1 MAFFVEGKFKRWF
14 VPVIATAVVL
24 TGIAVVASAMRL
36 SGLNS
41 GMARIQ
47 EKEKVARESKERLE
61 REGREKIEREI
72 KELTEGLQ
80 KETNPEVREK
90 LSRMLEERKRELEGG
105 EVYFFLRENR
115 GAGLEAA
122 KWAKISMDQA
132 VQIATSQYPGTA
144 LQCNLIGER
153 EDKVFYHVMIVSG
166 EEGNTTINHVM
177 VNAIDGSIV
186 KTEKEL
192 PIKQRSPE

>member
-1 MAFFVEGKFKRWF
+1 MVFVKNEEVVFMEDRLRRWL
-14 VPVIATAVVL
+14 VPAIAATLVL
-24 TGIAVVASAMRL
+24 TGIVVVASAMRL

-41 GMARIQ
+41 KVVLQ
-47 EKEKVARESKERLE
+47 QKEKLQS
-61 REGREKIEREI
+61 EGREKLEREI
-72 KELTEGLQ
+72 KELTEGLE

-90 LSRMLEERKRELEGG
+90 LSRMLRERKEQLEGG
-105 EVYFFLRENR
+105 EVYYFIRENR

-132 VQIATSQYPGTA
+132 VQIAASQYPGTA

-166 EEGNTTINHVM
+166 EAGNSTITHVM

-192 PIKQRSPE
+192 PRKQRSPE

>member
-1 MAFFVEGKFKRWF
+1 MVFIKIEEVIFMEDRLRRWL
-14 VPVIATAVVL
+14 VPAIAAALVL
-24 TGIAVVASAMRL
+24 TGIVVVASAMRFN
-36 SGLNS
+36 GLNS
-41 GMARIQ
+41 AVASVQ
-47 EKEKVARESKERLE
+47 EKEKLQSER
-61 REGREKIEREI
+61 REKLEREI

-90 LSRMLEERKRELEGG
+90 LSRMLRERKEQLEGG
-105 EVYFFLRENR
+105 EVYYFIRENR

-153 EDKVFYHVMIVSG
+153 EDKVFYHVMILSG
-166 EEGNTTINHVM
+166 EEGNSMITHVM
-177 VNAIDGSIV
+177 VNAIDGSVV

-192 PIKQRSPE
+192 PRKQRSPE

>member
-1 MAFFVEGKFKRWF
+1 MEGRLKRWL
-14 VPVIATAVVL
+14 VPAIAAAVVL
-24 TGIAVVASAMRL
+24 TGIVVVASAMRL
-36 SGLNS
+36 NGLASGAASL
-41 GMARIQ
+41 Q
-47 EKEKVARESKERLE
+47 EKEKVE
-61 REGREKIEREI
+61 REGREKLEREI
-72 KELTEGLQ
+72 KELNEGLE

-90 LSRMLEERKRELEGG
+90 LSRMLRERKAQLESG
-105 EVYFFLRENR
+105 EVYYFIRENR

-122 KWAKISMDQA
+122 KWAKVSMDQA

-153 EDKVFYHVMIVSG
+153 EDKVFYHVMILSG
-166 EEGNTTINHVM
+166 AEGNTTITHVM

-192 PIKQRSPE
+192 PRKQRSPE

>member
-1 MAFFVEGKFKRWF
+1 MEDRLRRWL
-14 VPVIATAVVL
+14 VPAIAAALVL
-24 TGIAVVASAMRL
+24 TGIVVVASAMRFNR
-36 SGLNS
+36 LNS
-41 GMARIQ
+41 GVAPIQ
-47 EKEKVARESKERLE
+47 EKEKLQS
-61 REGREKIEREI
+61 EGREKLEREKLEREI

-90 LSRMLEERKRELEGG
+90 LSRMLRERQRQLEGG
-105 EVYFFLRENR
+105 EVYYFIRENR

-153 EDKVFYHVMIVSG
+153 EDKVYYHVMILSG
-166 EEGNTTINHVM
+166 EEGNSTITHVM
-177 VNAIDGSIV
+177 VNAIDGSVV

-192 PIKQRSPE
+192 PRKQRSPE